1 MRHDLLPDSP
11 MRTQQTKTKLR
22 FLGALIFSIWLS
34 GCATMYSPAERE
46 DVAKMKRVGVVSV
59 VGSVFT
65 RQYTGLTVFNNEY
78 ETLDVSVW
86 DLDAVYEDRLRN
98 ELTKKYGI
106 DAVTPPFSTSEMQ
119 QIDMF
124 IDPWSAPLLTGGPTV
139 DVPGALH
146 NYCNANMLDGVL
158 ILNREARNDPGTNQ
172 YFGGPVVY
180 TRLMFGSSS
189 SLYMIARL
197 TLLDCA
203 SGKRVVTRWLSSDQ
217 ASPLT
222 LKKFFAPGNPQRGL
236 PWRPFDKKLAMTPLA
251 QWTPEELKQVY
262 DKLIV
267 MTDRPVEVTLRSIFA
282 QDATTSAQKTSGDM
296 AAGVAE

>member
-1 MRHDLLPDSP
+1 
-11 MRTQQTKTKLR
+11 MRTQQIKTTLR
-22 FLGALIFSIWLS
+22 FLGVLSFSFWLS
-34 GCATMYSPAERE
+34 GCATMYSPAEQGDLAR
-46 DVAKMKRVGVVSV
+46 MKRVGVVSV
-59 VGSVFT
+59 VGSVLT
-65 RQYTGLTVFNNEY
+65 RQYTGLTIFNNEY

-86 DLDAVYEDRLRN
+86 DLDAVYEDKLRN
-98 ELTKKYGI
+98 ELRKKYGI
-106 DAVTPPFSTSEMQ
+106 DAVTPPFSKNEMQ
-119 QIDMF
+119 QVDLF
-124 IDPWSAPLLTGGPTV
+124 IDPWNAPLLTGGPTV
-139 DVPGALH
+139 DVRGALH

-172 YFGGPVVY
+172 YFGGPVIY

-189 SLYMIARL
+189 SLYMISRL
-197 TLLDCA
+197 ALLDCA

-217 ASPLT
+217 ASPFT
-222 LKKFFAPGNPQRGL
+222 LKKLFVPERPHRGL

-282 QDATTSAQKTSGDM
+282 QDASASAPKKSDTI
-296 AAGVAE
+296 AASVAE